1 MKVGRVCV
9 MWLFEALS
17 FIYVFADFVF
27 HAPFV
32 LMIILDEEVVKLEA
46 LSCLSFFLQ
55 KPL

>member
-1 MKVGRVCV
+1 MGRVCV

-32 LMIILDEEVVKLEA
+32 LMIILDEEVVKFGVQDVLLLE
-46 LSCLSFFLQ
+46 Q
-55 KPL
+55 PY

>member
-1 MKVGRVCV
+1 MGRVCV